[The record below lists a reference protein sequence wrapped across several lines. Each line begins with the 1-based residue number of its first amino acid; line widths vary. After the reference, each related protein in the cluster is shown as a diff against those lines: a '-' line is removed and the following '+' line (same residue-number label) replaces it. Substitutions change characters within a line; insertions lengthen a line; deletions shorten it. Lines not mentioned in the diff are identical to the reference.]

1 MRIVLRLLLALVV
14 LALTAWCAAAL
25 NYGPFDAPVS
35 AAALAATGLVT
46 AVSMFWLRLRRVALP
61 VFAVAVLA
69 FTVFWST
76 VRPSNDRQWST
87 PVAVLPSVTVDGD
100 NFTFHNVR
108 NFQYRTEN
116 DFTPRYYDKTVKLS
130 ELDSVDLLAS
140 YWMGDAIAHIFVSF
154 GFGGRDHLAVSIETR
169 PEKGESYSTITGF
182 FRNFEIFYVVADE
195 RDLIGV
201 RTNHREDPP
210 EQVYLYRTKGPIE
223 NARHVFLDYVDT
235 INGLNTEP
243 GWYNTLT
250 TNCTTS
256 ILWHTRMNT
265 GHPPLSWK
273 VLVSGYLPEYLY
285 ELGRI
290 DTSLPFPELKK
301 RSQVNAAAR
310 AAGDDAPDFS
320 QKIRAGLPGM
330 GTEGAAAPAN

>member
-1 MRIVLRLLLALVV
+1 MRILLRLLLALVV

-25 NYGPFDAPVS
+25 NYGPFHATVS

-46 AVSMFWLRLRRVALP
+46 AVSMFLPRLRRVALP
-61 VFAVAVLA
+61 VFAAGVLA
-69 FTVFWST
+69 FTAAWST
-76 VRPSNDRQWST
+76 VRPSNDRDWSA
-87 PVAVLPSVTVDGD
+87 PVAVLPTVTVDGD
-100 NFTFHNVR
+100 AFTFHNVR
-108 NFQYRTEN
+108 NFLYRTET

-130 ELDSVDLLAS
+130 ELSSVDIVAS

-154 GFGGRDHLAVSIETR
+154 GFGDRDHLAVSIETR

-210 EQVYLYRTKGPIE
+210 EQVYLYRTKGSLE
-223 NARHVFLDYVDT
+223 SARHVFLDYVET
-235 INGLNTEP
+235 INDLAANP

-256 ILWHTRMNT
+256 ILWHTRMNS
-265 GHPPLSWK
+265 GRPPLSWK
-273 VLVSGYLPEYLY
+273 VLASGYLPEYLY
-285 ELGRI
+285 ELGKI
-290 DTSLPFPELKK
+290 DTSLPFAEMKK

-330 GTEGAAAPAN
+330 